1 MSSVLE
7 IYRITEQLFK
17 LVEKSV
23 NSDSR
28 DDLIEKLTSLLE
40 ERELIIKGN
49 IRPKDD
55 QEQQLSEQIIIWNKT
70 IEVRLTQLKSQIQ
83 QDIMN
88 LNKAKVTNRQY
99 ADPYQDVSVSDGMFY
114 DKRR

>member
-17 LVEKSV
+17 LVEKPV
-23 NSDSR
+23 NSDDR
-28 DDLIEKLTSLLE
+28 EDLIDKLTSLLE
-40 ERELIIKGN
+40 ERELIIKEN

-55 QEQQLSEQIIIWNKT
+55 QEKQLGEQIILWNKT
-70 IEVRLTQLKSQIQ
+70 IEARLAQLKSQIQ
-83 QDIMN
+83 QDMMN
-88 LNKAKVTNRQY
+88 LKKAKVTNRQY